1 MDDLDEFLEDVE
13 TNSMVTIPEQFDEV
27 VDIIVN
33 EQRERAEQIVE
44 Y

>member
-33 EQRERAEQIVE
+33 EQRERAE
-44 Y
+44 